1 MMMLGALLSVLNDF
15 EDVVI
20 RYKGKN
26 IFTGQV
32 MDTPQKLPLSYWFFD
47 VKLVM
52 ALNRKLF
59 IEIEQE

>member
-1 MMMLGALLSVLNDF
+1 MALGAQLAVLNDF
-15 EDVVI
+15 EEVAI

-26 IFTGQV
+26 IFVGQA
-32 MDTPQKLPLSYWFFD
+32 MDIEQKLPLDYWFYD

-59 IEIEQE
+59 IEIEK